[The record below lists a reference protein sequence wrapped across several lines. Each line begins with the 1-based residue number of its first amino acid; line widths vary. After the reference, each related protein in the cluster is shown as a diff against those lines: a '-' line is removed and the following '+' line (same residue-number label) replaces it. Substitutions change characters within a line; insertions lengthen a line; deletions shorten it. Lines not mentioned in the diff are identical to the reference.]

1 MTNIQQ
7 LVVQFNFF
15 LKKKQ
20 MKNTNKKILIGSALV
35 VALAFLL
42 RKQLFKK
49 NTENTNG
56 ENTENTNGLND
67 NVTSGNRQLIIARNK
82 ALEECGESFVYSGT
96 LYRYDA
102 VSSEFIKET

>member
-1 MTNIQQ
+1 
-7 LVVQFNFF
+7 
-15 LKKKQ
+15 

-49 NTENTNG
+49 NTENTNGENTENTNG